1 MNKELTTQD
10 HVMVGLTALMLFIAM
25 KLVVFSPIW
34 AGLMIWFNMAMFDRY
49 GKRRRD
55 ETS

>member
-10 HVMVGLTALMLFIAM
+10 HVMVGLTSIMLFIAM

-49 GKRRRD
+49 CRRRRD